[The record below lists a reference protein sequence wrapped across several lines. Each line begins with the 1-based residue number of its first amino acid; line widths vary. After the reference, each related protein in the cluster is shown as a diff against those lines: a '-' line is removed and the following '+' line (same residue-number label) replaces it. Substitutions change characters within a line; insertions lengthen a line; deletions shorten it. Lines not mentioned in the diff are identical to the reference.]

1 MKRLACLFFFSCLVL
16 LSTTALAQTKKSRE
30 QLERDKIEIQTRLK
44 EFDVILKQTTATKK
58 TSLGQLNAITSQF
71 QSQNRLV
78 NTLDREVNLLSTN
91 IVEIE
96 NEIASLERATD

>member
-1 MKRLACLFFFSCLVL
+1 MKRLACLFFCSCLVL
-16 LSTTALAQTKKSRE
+16 LSTTAPAQTKKYRE

-44 EFDVILKQTTATKK
+44 EFDAILKQTTATKK

-78 NTLDREVNLLSTN
+78 NTLDREVNLLSNN
-91 IVEIE
+91 IVEI
-96 NEIASLERATD
+96 